1 MIPNFVTGLTLAIL
15 SSSLFVSCQRT
26 EAARAT
32 PAAAVSREPA
42 DQASACAAQ
51 RAFESM
57 DKRAIVPLLPHMAL
71 HQKQNM
77 REHLQAVQEIVLGL
91 ASDDFAA
98 IERAGARLG
107 SSPQMTQMCT
117 HMGSGAPGFSERALS
132 FHHTADSIGVA
143 ARARDRGAVT
153 TALGSTLR
161 ACTSCHEAFQQRVVE
176 ASVFPHGA
184 H

>member
-1 MIPNFVTGLTLAIL
+1 
-15 SSSLFVSCQRT
+15 
-26 EAARAT
+26 
-32 PAAAVSREPA
+32 
-42 DQASACAAQ
+42 
-51 RAFESM
+51 
-57 DKRAIVPLLPHMAL
+57 MAL

-91 ASDDFAA
+91 AGDDFAA

-132 FHHTADSIGVA
+132 FHHTADGIGVA

-153 TALGSTLR
+153 TALGATLR

-176 ASVFPHGA
+176 ASVFPHGV